1 MDIQKLRVPTFTATE
16 YLVARAGTQTRVK
29 LPVSVTE
36 AKPQPAPPVGKGGE
50 LWNSFYAEAL
60 LRNDPDPEKMADS
73 ILRARERSI
82 AITAA
87 RHKTKLTL
95 VPPKPSETV
104 AANKGPKKA
113 KGVAHEAFR
122 CKALTLEGR
131 RCGFKSTCGDFCKK
145 HSVEKM

>member
-36 AKPQPAPPVGKGGE
+36 AKPQPEPPVGKGGE

-60 LRNDPDPEKMADS
+60 LRNDPEPEKMADS

-95 VPPKPSETV
+95 APPKPSETV
-104 AANKGPKKA
+104 ATNKGPKKT
-113 KGVAHEAFR
+113 KGVTHDAFR

-131 RCGFKSTCGDFCKK
+131 RCGFKSTSGDFCKK